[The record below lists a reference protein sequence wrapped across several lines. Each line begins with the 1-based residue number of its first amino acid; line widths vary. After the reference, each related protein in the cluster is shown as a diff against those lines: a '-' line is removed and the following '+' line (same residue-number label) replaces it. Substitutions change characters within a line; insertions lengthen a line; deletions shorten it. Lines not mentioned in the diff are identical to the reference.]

1 MSSEDVASSPHVSPF
16 YTHTDYLHNDL
27 QGFYS
32 CWGSSSLDSSILHGL
47 SAQQVPRQQRIDWGG
62 TPHDPAFLRIGG
74 SPQAGILLH
83 AAPQQLSAC
92 LCSAATAAVAAAAVV
107 VVVPV
112 GRVADW
118 MGGSGAGPAHPSL
131 IGAWSSLP
139 AGGSTEQLALCKEAI
154 NILFPGKLC
163 QDGGVPE
170 HAPAHRQGEDTQVR
184 NISGSDLNYSSGL
197 LANLHVQGLLSLGSF
212 ILGAVAHHSAALR
225 QVEVERDQGAVLHA
239 QCSQSGTVDL
249 GHTHTHTHTH
259 TNSRAVTGQHNIN
272 CERE

>member
-62 TPHDPAFLRIGG
+62 TTHDPAFLRIWG

-118 MGGSGAGPAHPSL
+118 MGGSGPGPAHPSL

-139 AGGSTEQLALCKEAI
+139 AGGSTKQLALCKEAI

-170 HAPAHRQGEDTQVR
+170 HAPAQRQGSRYTGEEHLKKQLELLKQLVR
-184 NISGSDLNYSSGL
+184 KRTCAGTSEPWQLHPWSCSAPQRCPVSG
-197 LANLHVQGLLSLGSF
+197 
-212 ILGAVAHHSAALR
+212 
-225 QVEVERDQGAVLHA
+225 
-239 QCSQSGTVDL
+239 
-249 GHTHTHTHTH
+249 
-259 TNSRAVTGQHNIN
+259 
-272 CERE
+272 